1 MSCEQNTIVKE
12 NLMDKVESMTV
23 GQFQDAIEKAGLE
36 GNSVIDSLVEQA
48 RQWRQAG
55 TKGWVIRNRL
65 GKMTSAGK
73 VEKILQLTN

>member
-36 GNSVIDSLVEQA
+36 GNSVIDCLVEQ
-48 RQWRQAG
+48 
-55 TKGWVIRNRL
+55 L
-65 GKMTSAGK
+65 
-73 VEKILQLTN
+73 VEKLFEDECQ

>member
-36 GNSVIDSLVEQA
+36 GNSVIDSLVEQ
-48 RQWRQAG
+48 
-55 TKGWVIRNRL
+55 L
-65 GKMTSAGK
+65 
-73 VEKILQLTN
+73 VEKLFEDECK

>member
-36 GNSVIDSLVEQA
+36 GNNVIDSLVE
-48 RQWRQAG
+48 
-55 TKGWVIRNRL
+55 NL
-65 GKMTSAGK
+65 
-73 VEKILQLTN
+73 VEKKFENLPDSP

>member
-36 GNSVIDSLVEQA
+36 GNGVIDSLVEQ
-48 RQWRQAG
+48 
-55 TKGWVIRNRL
+55 L
-65 GKMTSAGK
+65 
-73 VEKILQLTN
+73 VEKLFEDECQ

>member
-36 GNSVIDSLVEQA
+36 GNSVIDSLVEQ
-48 RQWRQAG
+48 
-55 TKGWVIRNRL
+55 L
-65 GKMTSAGK
+65 
-73 VEKILQLTN
+73 VEKLFEDECQ

>member
-36 GNSVIDSLVEQA
+36 GNSVIDSLVE
-48 RQWRQAG
+48 
-55 TKGWVIRNRL
+55 NL
-65 GKMTSAGK
+65 
-73 VEKILQLTN
+73 VEKKFENLPDSP